1 MTKDELLAVLPFLDV
16 ESLDN
21 MLEEANL
28 TCNGEAYDLIA
39 TEVFKRP
46 EFEKGYF
53 ADCYHLYEEWLDRY
67 GDEEYDED

>member
-1 MTKDELLAVLPFLDV
+1 MTKDELLTVLPFLDV
-16 ESLDN
+16 ETLDN

-53 ADCYHLYEEWLDRY
+53 ADCYHLYDEWCARY
-67 GDEEYDED
+67 NDEEYDED